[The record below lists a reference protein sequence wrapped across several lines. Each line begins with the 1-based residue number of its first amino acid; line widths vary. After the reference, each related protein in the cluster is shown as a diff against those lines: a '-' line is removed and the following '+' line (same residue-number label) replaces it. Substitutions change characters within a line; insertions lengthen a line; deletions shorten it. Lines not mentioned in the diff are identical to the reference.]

1 MTDIDKIYE
10 ECKGIKKMEL
20 LADALRKQVPKKP
33 ELQGDGYDPEGN
45 LVYDMWVCPCCN
57 KRYELE
63 YDEYC
68 YCPNCGQRIDWGNEK
83 GNGEGYEEDCE

>member
-1 MTDIDKIYE
+1 MKDIDKIYE

-68 YCPNCGQRIDWGNEK
+68 YCQNCGQRIDWGNEK
-83 GNGEGYEEDCE
+83 GNGEGYEENH

>member
-1 MTDIDKIYE
+1 MKEDRTSE
-10 ECKGIKKMEL
+10 KMEL
-20 LADALRKQVPKKP
+20 IIAALEKQVPEKP

-45 LVYDMWVCPCCN
+45 LVYDMWVCPRCY

-63 YDEYC
+63 YDDYC
-68 YCPNCGQRIDWGNEK
+68 YCPACGQRIDWDNEK

>member
-1 MTDIDKIYE
+1 MKDIDKIYE

-83 GNGEGYEEDCE
+83 GNGEGYEENH

>member
-1 MTDIDKIYE
+1 MKDIDKIYE

-45 LVYDMWVCPCCN
+45 LVYDMWVCPCCY

-83 GNGEGYEEDCE
+83 GNGEGHEEDCE

>member
-1 MTDIDKIYE
+1 MKDIDKIYE

-20 LADALRKQVPKKP
+20 LADAFRKQVPKKP

-83 GNGEGYEEDCE
+83 GNGEGYEENH